1 MLNNIS
7 KKFFL
12 CIIIALFLYSCSPDL
27 PKVPPINQA
36 PTNEFHPGK
45 FVWWD
50 LMTDNLPEVKKFYS
64 GLFGWTFTDVEKGK
78 TDYVVVLQNGVPIAG
93 MFDLKDVKGDK
104 KYSQWI
110 SYVSVPD
117 MNQAINFTKSS
128 GGTIYREPFELKDR
142 GTVAFILDSQ
152 NAVLAFVKSS
162 SGDPADSEPVYD
174 RWFWTELWTN
184 NVASST
190 EFYTELFGY
199 NLRTFNTAT
208 GNLYYVFQKE
218 NKPRAGMLK
227 IPYENVKPHWMPYI
241 AVKNPSEIVDKVEKL
256 GGEIYLGLD
265 DTGRSDAAI
274 IADPSGAVFTIQ
286 KWPLE
291 KGTLNEVKD
300 E

>member
-1 MLNNIS
+1 MLSNIS

-12 CIIIALFLYSCSPDL
+12 LIIIALLLYSCSPDL
-27 PKVPPINQA
+27 PKVPPINQV
-36 PTNEFHPGK
+36 PTNGFHPGK

-50 LMTDNLPEVKKFYS
+50 LMTDNLSESKKFYS
-64 GLFGWTFTDVEKGK
+64 DLFGWTFADEEDGK
-78 TDYVVVLQNGVPIAG
+78 DDYVVVLQDGVPIAG
-93 MFDLKDVKGDK
+93 MFDLKDVKGDQ

-128 GGTIYREPFELKDR
+128 GGTIYREPFELADR

-184 NVASST
+184 NVDSST

-199 NLRTFNTAT
+199 NLKTFNTAA
-208 GNLYYVFQKE
+208 GNLYYVFLKE
-218 NKPRAGMLK
+218 NKPRAGMLN

-241 AVKNPSEIVDKVEKL
+241 AVKNPAEIVEKVEKL
-256 GGEIYLGLD
+256 GGAIYLGLD

-291 KGTLNEVKD
+291 KGTLNEVKN

>member
-1 MLNNIS
+1 MLYKTP

-12 CIIIALFLYSCSPDL
+12 LIIIAVLVYSCSPDL
-27 PKVPPINQA
+27 PKVPPINQV

-50 LMTDNLPEVKKFYS
+50 LMTDNLSEVKQFYS
-64 GLFGWTFTDVEKGK
+64 ELFGWTFTEAEEGKG
-78 TDYVVVLQNGVPIAG
+78 DYIVVLQDGVPIAG
-93 MFDLKDVKGDK
+93 MFDLKNVKGDQ

-117 MNQAINFTKSS
+117 MNQAINYTKNS
-128 GGTIYREPFELKDR
+128 GGTIYREPFELPNR
-142 GTVAFILDSQ
+142 GTIAFILDSQ

-162 SGDPADSEPVYD
+162 SGDPADSEPVYN

-184 NVASST
+184 NVDSST
-190 EFYTELFGY
+190 KFYTELFGY
-199 NLRTFNTAT
+199 NLKTFSTSA

-218 NKPRAGMLK
+218 NKPRAGMVK
-227 IPYENVKPHWMPYI
+227 IPFEDVKPHWMPYI
-241 AVKNPSEIVDKVEKL
+241 AVKKPGEIVEKVEAL
-256 GGEIYLGLD
+256 GGTIYLGLQE
-265 DTGRSDAAI
+265 TGRSDAAI
-274 IADPSGAVFTIQ
+274 VADPSGAVFTIQ

-291 KGTLNEVKD
+291 KGRLNEVED